1 MRRVV
6 SNMGK
11 TTAENA
17 MLTHEMAPTSLC
29 LALVGGYLDSF
40 TYLTKGGVFANA
52 QTGNIVLLGIAAAEG
67 DFLAAARTFAPI
79 AAFVAGVLLTELF
92 KRRATVFKWQ
102 RAVLAIE
109 AALLVLIGII
119 TLPDFA
125 VNVIISLVCAVQ
137 VNSFRTTNGLS
148 FASTMCTGNLRSGTE
163 KLAEFIEKR
172 SLASLRQSL
181 RYFSVI
187 LVFIVGALFG
197 GLLSPR
203 LGDSSMFLCAAVLAV
218 VLIYD
223 FIYEKFTEKKAV
235 SGE

>member
-1 MRRVV
+1 M
-6 SNMGK
+6 
-11 TTAENA
+11 
-17 MLTHEMAPTSLC
+17 
-29 LALVGGYLDSF
+29 
-40 TYLTKGGVFANA
+40 
-52 QTGNIVLLGIAAAEG
+52 LGIAAAEG
-67 DFLAAARTFAPI
+67 DFLSVVRTFAPI

-119 TLPDFA
+119 PLPDFA

-137 VNSFRTTNGLS
+137 VNSFRTTNGLN

-172 SLASLRQSL
+172 NGRALRQSL

-187 LVFIVGALFG
+187 LMFIIGAFLG
-197 GLLSPR
+197 GTLAPKIK
-203 LGDSSMFLCAAVLAV
+203 DSSMFLCAAVLV
-218 VLIYD
+218 MVLVYD
-223 FIYEKFTEKKAV
+223 FIYEKYTDKKAV
-235 SGE
+235 SG